1 MAGRFDLAGVGP
13 GDPELMTIKTMR
25 AIKAC
30 QILVLPIGSPELKKP
45 ELEEGEE
52 ETFAKECLAYRIAC
66 EAEPETKKKLRLY
79 LPMPMIKGKKL
90 LKEIHDEG
98 ARKAAELLEKGKNLV
113 FLTLGDPTVYSTGIY
128 IYKRLKKMGYQGEIF
143 SGIPSFCAVAA
154 RLEISL
160 AENRQELHVLPAS
173 YGIEEKLKLPGT
185 KVLMKTGKKMAQVKA
200 VLKAEGQQ
208 AKMVM
213 NCGLDGEKIYKCTEE
228 IPEDA
233 GYFSIVIAKEKK
245 NDSFCWSRKRCGGSD
260 HSTGAEAFGGSGYCG
275 VCRFAGKSGTSYRMS
290 EGLSDLQQCE
300 DDAGRSD
307 GSDDFRREAGKKSCP
322 SAYG

>member
-13 GDPELMTIKTMR
+13 GDPELMTIKTIR

-30 QILVLPIGSPELKKP
+30 QVLVLPIGSPELKKP

-79 LPMPMIKGKKL
+79 LPMPMIKEKKL
-90 LKEIHDEG
+90 LKEIHDAG
-98 ARKAAELLEKGKNLV
+98 ARKASE
-113 FLTLGDPTVYSTGIY
+113 
-128 IYKRLKKMGYQGEIF
+128 MGYQGEIF
-143 SGIPSFCAVAA
+143 SGIPSFCAAAA

-160 AENRQELHVLPAS
+160 VENRQELHVLPVS

-200 VLKAEGQQ
+200 VLKEEGQQ

-213 NCGLDGEKIYKCTEE
+213 NCGMDGEKIYKCTEE

-233 GYFSIVIAKEKK
+233 GYFSIVIAKEKEK
-245 NDSFCWSRKRCGGSD
+245 
-260 HSTGAEAFGGSGYCG
+260 
-275 VCRFAGKSGTSYRMS
+275 
-290 EGLSDLQQCE
+290 
-300 DDAGRSD
+300 
-307 GSDDFRREAGKKSCP
+307 
-322 SAYG
+322 

>member
-13 GDPELMTIKTMR
+13 GDPELMTIKTIR

-79 LPMPMIKGKKL
+79 LPMPMIKEKKL
-90 LKEIHDEG
+90 LKEIHDAG
-98 ARKAAELLEKGKNLV
+98 AKKAAELLEKGKNLV
-113 FLTLGDPTVYSTGIY
+113 
-128 IYKRLKKMGYQGEIF
+128 F

-154 RLEISL
+154 RLEIPL

-200 VLKAEGQQ
+200 VLKEEGQQ
-208 AKMVM
+208 VKMVM

-233 GYFSIVIAKEKK
+233 GYFSIVIAKEKEK
-245 NDSFCWSRKRCGGSD
+245 
-260 HSTGAEAFGGSGYCG
+260 
-275 VCRFAGKSGTSYRMS
+275 
-290 EGLSDLQQCE
+290 
-300 DDAGRSD
+300 
-307 GSDDFRREAGKKSCP
+307 
-322 SAYG
+322 

>member
-13 GDPELMTIKTMR
+13 GDPELMTIKTIR

-30 QILVLPIGSPELKKP
+30 QVLVLPIGSPELKKP

-79 LPMPMIKGKKL
+79 LPMPMIKEKKL
-90 LKEIHDEG
+90 LKEIHDAG
-98 ARKAAELLEKGKNLV
+98 ARKASELLEKGKNLV
-113 FLTLGDPTVYSTGIY
+113 FLTIGDPTVYSTGIY

-143 SGIPSFCAVAA
+143 SGIPSFCAAAA

-160 AENRQELHVLPAS
+160 VENRHELHVLPVS

-200 VLKAEGQQ
+200 VLKEEGQQ

-213 NCGLDGEKIYKCTEE
+213 NCGMDGEKIYTESVE
-228 IPEDA
+228 
-233 GYFSIVIAKEKK
+233 KEKLLFAREDK
-245 NDSFCWSRKRCGGSD
+245 YVNNEVEGEKV
-260 HSTGAEAFGGSGYCG
+260 AEGILINSECLHWKYMFDLKEVINESGEYC
-275 VCRFAGKSGTSYRMS
+275 VSITVHQDGKSAILINS
-290 EGLSDLQQCE
+290 LSVQNKEYIFAKDSME
-300 DDAGRSD
+300 KD
-307 GSDDFRREAGKKSCP
+307 
-322 SAYG
+322 Y

>member
-1 MAGRFDLAGVGP
+1 MAGRFDLAGVDP
-13 GDPELMTIKTMR
+13 GDPELMTIKTIR

-30 QILVLPIGSPELKKP
+30 QVLVLPIGSPELKKP

-79 LPMPMIKGKKL
+79 LPMPMIKEKKL
-90 LKEIHDEG
+90 LKEIHDAG
-98 ARKAAELLEKGKNLV
+98 ARKASELLEKGKNLV
-113 FLTLGDPTVYSTGIY
+113 FLTIGDPTVYSTGIY

-143 SGIPSFCAVAA
+143 SGIPSFCAAAA

-160 AENRQELHVLPAS
+160 VENRQELHVLPVS

-200 VLKAEGQQ
+200 VLKEEGQQ

-213 NCGLDGEKIYKCTEE
+213 NCGMDGEKIYKCTEE

-233 GYFSIVIAKEKK
+233 GYFSIVIAKEKEK
-245 NDSFCWSRKRCGGSD
+245 
-260 HSTGAEAFGGSGYCG
+260 
-275 VCRFAGKSGTSYRMS
+275 
-290 EGLSDLQQCE
+290 
-300 DDAGRSD
+300 
-307 GSDDFRREAGKKSCP
+307 
-322 SAYG
+322 

>member
-1 MAGRFDLAGVGP
+1 MTGKLYGVGVGP
-13 GDPELMTIKTMR
+13 GDPELMTIKTIR

-30 QILVLPIGSPELKKP
+30 QVLVLPIGSPELKKP

-79 LPMPMIKGKKL
+79 LPMPMIKEKKL
-90 LKEIHDEG
+90 LKEIHDAG
-98 ARKAAELLEKGKNLV
+98 ARKASELLEKGKNLV
-113 FLTLGDPTVYSTGIY
+113 FLTIGDPTVYSTGIY

-143 SGIPSFCAVAA
+143 SGIPSFCVAAA

-160 AENRQELHVLPAS
+160 VENRHELHVLPVS

-200 VLKAEGQQ
+200 VLKEEGQQ

-233 GYFSIVIAKEKK
+233 GYFSIVIAKEKEK
-245 NDSFCWSRKRCGGSD
+245 
-260 HSTGAEAFGGSGYCG
+260 
-275 VCRFAGKSGTSYRMS
+275 
-290 EGLSDLQQCE
+290 
-300 DDAGRSD
+300 
-307 GSDDFRREAGKKSCP
+307 
-322 SAYG
+322 